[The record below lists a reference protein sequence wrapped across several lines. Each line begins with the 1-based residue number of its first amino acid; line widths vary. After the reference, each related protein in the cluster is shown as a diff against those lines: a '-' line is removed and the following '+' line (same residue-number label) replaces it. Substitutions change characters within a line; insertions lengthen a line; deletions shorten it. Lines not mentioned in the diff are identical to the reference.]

1 MEVFMIQNLI
11 GIKEMASRLDV
22 PVSWL
27 YSRTRTNEI
36 PYFKVGKYVKFDAEK
51 VMRWISEQNEIEKD
65 CNYANR

>member
-1 MEVFMIQNLI
+1 MDQNLI

-36 PYFKVGKYVKFDAEK
+36 PYLKLGKYVRFDVDQ
-51 VMRWISEQNEIEKD
+51 VMEWIQKKQNQITEERGT
-65 CNYANR
+65 Y